1 MTRKDIMNRVY
12 NAYYS
17 SYPASFKRLYNCKA
31 IIVHVEYSEWLILK
45 SYEKVVAA
53 FQVSTGI
60 LWAFGFYSSTTAQ
73 HVAKF
78 CKWLRNEYNI
88 GWNYQ
93 RTVKAG
99 TVARVKYARFNDD
112 FSVESGEMVKQFDGV
127 LDAEK
132 VEKALHNAEPCTKWQ
147 VLDVQPKE
155 ENTMG
160 IPREVFNAVAVPIE
174 RPLSQQ

>member
-1 MTRKDIMNRVY
+1 MTNWKIEKTINSDNTETITITRPIDDK
-12 NAYYS
+12 
-17 SYPASFKRLYNCKA
+17 P
-31 IIVHVEYSEWLILK
+31 K
-45 SYEKVVAA
+45 STAC
-53 FQVSTGI
+53 VS
-60 LWAFGFYSSTTAQ
+60 
-73 HVAKF
+73 
-78 CKWLRNEYNI
+78 
-88 GWNYQ
+88 

-127 LDAEK
+127 MDVGK

-155 ENTMG
+155 ENTLG
-160 IPREVFNAVAVPIE
+160 IPRDVFNAVAVPID

>member
-1 MTRKDIMNRVY
+1 MTNWTIEKTTNDNGTETITITRPINDK
-12 NAYYS
+12 
-17 SYPASFKRLYNCKA
+17 P
-31 IIVHVEYSEWLILK
+31 K
-45 SYEKVVAA
+45 STAC
-53 FQVSTGI
+53 VS
-60 LWAFGFYSSTTAQ
+60 
-73 HVAKF
+73 
-78 CKWLRNEYNI
+78 
-88 GWNYQ
+88 

-132 VEKALHNAEPCTKWQ
+132 VEKALHNVEPCTRWK

-155 ENTMG
+155 ENTLG
-160 IPREVFNAVAVPIE
+160 IPRDVFNAVAVPIE

>member
-1 MTRKDIMNRVY
+1 MIQVYHTYIGNTSTICCKFFNRCNVQKHIQKKKNKREICNINNLKIEKTVNESDNTETIIITRPINDK
-12 NAYYS
+12 
-17 SYPASFKRLYNCKA
+17 P
-31 IIVHVEYSEWLILK
+31 K
-45 SYEKVVAA
+45 STAC
-53 FQVSTGI
+53 VS
-60 LWAFGFYSSTTAQ
+60 
-73 HVAKF
+73 
-78 CKWLRNEYNI
+78 
-88 GWNYQ
+88 